1 MTAPA
6 STDDIK
12 VLQHFLDLTN
22 QYLAKLQRL
31 TGDDEVTDASV
42 KSFAGGGW
50 PGHRCRSALAE
61 LKARRKH
68 HGASR

>member
-42 KSFAGGGW
+42 KSFAETVAGLAIDAVRRW
-50 PGHRCRSALAE
+50 PS
-61 LKARRKH
+61 
-68 HGASR
+68 